1 MSAFGWKTYGDGRT
15 PPPRR
20 RRFGTALASRVG
32 GSPTTTYA
40 ENIGVMATH
49 VYSTAAR
56 NPTANP

>member
-1 MSAFGWKTYGDGRT
+1 MAARPHPGGDGI
-15 PPPRR
+15 
-20 RRFGTALASRVG
+20 GTALASLVG